1 MALRL
6 TRGRPAPLL
15 AAGAASSCLT
25 HPRLGLRS
33 FASDKPRKPL
43 DTFSSLNVLA
53 SAPPPA
59 SAVETIFDDGF
70 LLSNGQRIRRG
81 GALLVH
87 AEAFEWRPAVRGSDA
102 ERRAVQQGT
111 LELGPEAW
119 GLLDVVHP
127 KPGMPA
133 LRSSPHPTPPHPS
146 IVHNAQRRAREN
158 RNLTKRTAE
167 MLIVGTGRRTLL
179 LSKKDRDMI
188 TELGIRMD
196 VMDTAHAAA
205 QYNMLATERP
215 GQIAAALMED
225 EFGNPKK

>member
-127 KPGMPA
+127 KP
-133 LRSSPHPTPPHPS
+133 
-146 IVHNAQRRAREN
+146 
-158 RNLTKRTAE
+158 E